1 MIHVQPART
10 VLNIFCPLKYL
21 ARYAQENL
29 ALQAENKL

>member
-10 VLNIFCPLKYL
+10 VLNIFLPVKYL

-29 ALQAENKL
+29 GLKAENKL